1 MGIAPKPEE
10 DGAESEDGEG
20 DEPDGEG
27 RIQFVVVQV
36 NRENA
41 LDRIMKKVALCGKKI
56 YVQYMFSARFILY
69 VG

>member
-1 MGIAPKPEE
+1 MGIAPEPEE
-10 DGAESEDGEG
+10 DGAEREDGEG

-41 LDRIMKKVALCGKKI
+41 LDRIMKKVALLEKKTQI
-56 YVQYMFSARFILY
+56 C
-69 VG
+69 

>member
-1 MGIAPKPEE
+1 MCIAPEPEE
-10 DGAESEDGEG
+10 DGAEREDGEG

-41 LDRIMKKVALCGKKI
+41 LDRIVKEVALLWCKEQK
-56 YVQYMFSARFILY
+56 
-69 VG
+69 